1 MSAAQDVFVRV
12 RSTQGVT
19 RGACREELPRVR
31 IDHGVRAAPWRVV
44 EAVREQLGLDV
55 ALLCVVDGDT
65 VDVEGLPSSPPGSGT
80 PDTSAG
86 AGPWWQLP
94 GWYGHM
100 LALVDEQLGALGT
113 ARVGRPRQMR
123 HWDVSAVLR
132 VVTDTRPLWFKAV
145 PDVFAHEGAVAHW
158 VSEAVPRQTPGIPA
172 FGDAW
177 LLAEE
182 LEPERGQPA
191 EHVVE
196 AVARIQQASVG
207 RTEELL
213 KLGCPYRGPATV
225 PDAVAG
231 LLTHPHLLSPAE
243 RGALAQRLARLEAV
257 VAAVTDL
264 GVPDTLV
271 HGDIQP
277 ENARWAEDRWQI
289 IDWTDGCVAHPFVEL
304 ARPLMTADDARRA
317 EAERRFAE
325 AWSAVLPHRVLTE
338 VSRFAA
344 VLGCAHQLET
354 YRLMTDSIGAHPE
367 LVRLVHL
374 WAARLVEALDSVD
387 L

>member
-1 MSAAQDVFVRV
+1 MSAARDVFVRV
-12 RSTQGVT
+12 RPT
-19 RGACREELPRVR
+19 RRAPWGAGREELPRVR
-31 IDHGVRAAPWRVV
+31 IDDGTRAAPWRVV

-55 ALLCVVDGDT
+55 ALLSVADDDT
-65 VDVEGLPSSPPGSGT
+65 VDVEELPSSPPGTGT
-80 PDTSAG
+80 SDTSAG

-94 GWYGHM
+94 GWHGRM
-100 LALVDEQLGALGT
+100 LALVDDELGRLGT

-145 PDVFAHEGAVAHW
+145 PDVFGHEGAVAHW
-158 VSEAVPRQTPGIPA
+158 VSEAVPRHAPGIPA
-172 FGDAW
+172 FGSAW

-182 LEPERGQPA
+182 MAPERSRPT

-196 AVARIQQASVG
+196 AVARVQQASVG
-207 RTEELL
+207 RAEELL
-213 KLGCPYRGPATV
+213 KLGCPYRGPDTL
-225 PDAVAG
+225 PGAVTG
-231 LLTHPHLLSPAE
+231 LLTRPHPLSPAE
-243 RGALAQRLARLEAV
+243 RDGLAQRLAKLEVV

-277 ENARWAEDRWQI
+277 ENVRWTGDRWQI

-304 ARPLMTADDARRA
+304 ARPLMTVGDTRRA
-317 EAERRFAE
+317 EAERQFAQ
-325 AWSAVLPHRVLTE
+325 AWSAILPHRVLTE
-338 VSRFAA
+338 SSRFAA
-344 VLGCAHQLET
+344 VLGAAHQLET
-354 YRLMTDSIGAHPE
+354 YRLMTDSIGVHPE

-374 WAARLVEALDSVD
+374 WASRLVEALDSVD